1 MPERRWIWPLL
12 IVSAFVFIL
21 SLRQLSDPDLG
32 FHLKYG
38 QWIVTNLQVPVTDES
53 TYTVTQHTYTDLHWL
68 FQVILYGIFSLAGY
82 NGISILVCFVSL
94 MLFLLLLLRQRTF
107 GIPASIFTIT
117 TFITFLIIEPRIAPR
132 PEIFTFLFLAGML
145 FVLDLYYHRRKKV
158 LFILPFIMVAWCNMH
173 ALFVLGI
180 FIIAVYFMSAWLRD
194 RKPDKTLFLWMA
206 VSFGVCF
213 INPYGVHVF
222 SLPLELLTRFDPKN
236 IYNQHIQEFSPFFA
250 QKHFVLRDYLFLIIT
265 GISSMMM
272 ILTRKKR
279 EIHEFILF
287 LVFLFLAIGSIRNI
301 PLFMLIA
308 IGFGGQMTFEL
319 IGRGRKWQ
327 KGWGIAFFCMILLIP
342 FAMVPRI
349 ITNDYYLSNN
359 SFNKTGCGINMS
371 HQPAMAT
378 EFLLCNHL
386 DGRLLNSIGFGGWL
400 SWSLP
405 QPVFIDGR
413 LEVMKEP
420 IYLEVTQSWNG
431 GLANMIAKYHPQM
444 IVYNYLKYY
453 PWTFQLKEMDNWRL
467 IYADGIAAV
476 FADSNYAR
484 DIPAIDLSNLPSPEI
499 LSSRIKSN
507 DWISGFYC
515 SVNYQSIDSM
525 HLAMLHLQLKT
536 GLPGKIKA
544 EKSVRYFNS
553 ANLKYNHGD
562 IYGALADYDTAILI
576 HPGYAKPF
584 NNRGILKASAFKD
597 YPGAISDFTKAIEL
611 DPQYSDAFLGRGTAR
626 FLMGDRQGACRD
638 WSTAHSLG
646 KIQAVRLIE
655 LHCNQQ

>member
-1 MPERRWIWPLL
+1 MPQRRWIWPLL

-38 QWIVTNLQVPVTDES
+38 QWIVTNLHVPVTDES
-53 TYTVTQHTYTDLHWL
+53 TYTITQHIYIDLHWL

-94 MLFLLLLLRQRTF
+94 ILFLLLLFRQRTF

-132 PEIFTFLFLAGML
+132 PEIFTFLFLTVTL
-145 FVLDLYYHRRKKV
+145 LVLDLYYHRRKNV
-158 LFILPFIMVAWCNMH
+158 LFILPFIMLAWCNMH

-180 FIIAVYFMSAWLRD
+180 FVIAAYFISTWLRD
-194 RKPDKTLFLWMA
+194 KKPDKTLMIWMI
-206 VSFGVCF
+206 VSLGVCF
-213 INPYGVHVF
+213 INPYGAHVF

-265 GISSMMM
+265 GLSSLMM

-287 LVFLFLAIGSIRNI
+287 IVFLFLAIGSIRNI

-308 IGFGGQMTFEL
+308 ITIGSQMTVEL
-319 IGRGRKWQ
+319 ISQVRKWQ
-327 KGWGIAFFCMILLIP
+327 KGWGIAIYCMMLLIP
-342 FAMVPRI
+342 LVLIPRI
-349 ITNDYYLSNN
+349 ITNAYYLSNN
-359 SFNKTGCGINMS
+359 SFNKTGIGINTS
-371 HQPAMAT
+371 HQPAMVA
-378 EFLLCNHL
+378 EFLLRNQL
-386 DGRLLNSIGFGGWL
+386 DGRILNSIGFGGWL

-413 LEVMKEP
+413 LEVMQEP
-420 IYLEVTQSWNG
+420 LYFEVTESWNG

-453 PWTFQLKEMDNWRL
+453 PWTFQLKAMDNWRL

-476 FADSNYAR
+476 FADSNYTR

-499 LSSRIKSN
+499 ISSRIKSN
-507 DWISGFYC
+507 KWISGFYLLA
-515 SVNYQSIDSM
+515 NYQSIDSL
-525 HLAMLHLQLKT
+525 HLAMLELQLKT
-536 GLPGKIKA
+536 GLTGKINTDKA
-544 EKSVRYFNS
+544 VQFFNS
-553 ANLKYNHGD
+553 ANLKYDHGD
-562 IYGALADYDTAILI
+562 IKGALADYDTAILI
-576 HPGYAKPF
+576 YPGYVKTF
-584 NNRGILKASAFKD
+584 NNRGILKASALKD
-597 YPGAISDFTKAIEL
+597 YPGAIADFTKALEL
-611 DPQYSDAFLGRGTAR
+611 DPHYSDAFLGRGTAK
-626 FLMGDRQGACRD
+626 FLMGDRQGACHD
-638 WSTAHSLG
+638 WSTAYSLG
-646 KIQAVRLIE
+646 KIQAAKLIE
-655 LHCNQQ
+655 LHCNKQ